1 MATDI
6 INNSLKVVGN
16 IAWTGTHTP
25 ILRTG
30 IAQTALAAYAIPWTA
45 WRVWD
50 AYNTNLPGTPATDDL
65 GLVGGTFATS
75 SPSIQTED
83 VKALG
88 AVNKYARCVVG
99 LPPEYED
106 GETVQLRFHA
116 GMLTTIADT
125 TATLI
130 AAIYKSDNEAGI
142 GSNLYAG
149 SALDVNNLTLADYDF
164 TATPTTLTAGDLLD
178 IRINFAVNDGAS
190 ATVVKG
196 IIGAA
201 YLLCDIRG

>member
-1 MATDI
+1 MATTI
-6 INNSLKVVGN
+6 IDGNLKVIGN
-16 IAWTGTHTP
+16 LTYTGTQTP
-25 ILRTG
+25 VLRTG
-30 IAQTALAAYAIPWTA
+30 IAQTANAAYAIPWEA

-50 AYNTNLPGTPATDDL
+50 AYHTVLPGTPATDDL
-65 GLVGGTFATS
+65 GLIGGTFATG

-83 VKALG
+83 LKAAG
-88 AVNKYARCVVG
+88 ATNKYARCVVA
-99 LPPEYED
+99 LPPEYDD

-116 GMLTTIADT
+116 GMLTTISDT
-125 TATLI
+125 TATLL

-164 TATPTTLTAGDLLD
+164 AATPTTLTAGDLLD
-178 IRINFAVNDGAS
+178 IRINFAVNDGAT
-190 ATVVKG
+190 ATAVKG

>member
-1 MATDI
+1 MAKDI

-16 IAWTGTHTP
+16 IEWTGTHTP
-25 ILRTG
+25 IQRTG
-30 IAQTALAAYAIPWTA
+30 IAQTELAAYAIPWSA
-45 WRVWD
+45 WRVWN
-50 AYNTNLPGTPATDDL
+50 AYGTLLPATPATDDL
-65 GLVGGTFATS
+65 GLVGGTFATG

-88 AVNKYARCVVG
+88 AVDKYARCMVA

-106 GETVQLRFHA
+106 GQTVQLRFHA
-116 GMLTTIADT
+116 GMLTTISDT

-130 AAIYKSDNEAGI
+130 AAVYKSDNEAGI

-149 SALDVNNLTLADYDF
+149 AALDVRSLTLADKDF
-164 TATPTTLTAGDLLD
+164 NLTPTTLVAGDILD
-178 IRINFAVNDGAS
+178 IRINLAVNDGAT
-190 ATVVKG
+190 ATAVIG

>member
-1 MATDI
+1 MANKIDGNLSVIGDI
-6 INNSLKVVGN
+6 YWSGSHPLIQRSGLV
-16 IAWTGTHTP
+16 
-25 ILRTG
+25 
-30 IAQTALAAYAIPWTA
+30 QTVLAEYPIPWEA

-50 AYNTNLPGTPATDDL
+50 AYHTVLPGTAATDDL
-65 GLVGGTFATS
+65 ALIGGTFATG

-83 VKALG
+83 LKAAG
-88 AVNKYARCVVG
+88 ATNKYARCMIA
-99 LPPEYED
+99 LPAEYEA

-130 AAIYKSDNEAGI
+130 AAVYKSNEEAGI

-149 SALDVNNLTLADYDF
+149 AALDVRSLTLADKDF
-164 TATPTTLTAGDLLD
+164 ALTSAGLSPGDILD
-178 IRINFAVNDGAS
+178 VRINLAVNDA
-190 ATVVKG
+190 ATGTAVKG

-201 YLLCDIRG
+201 YLMCDIRG